1 MTARSESF
9 SARLVAWHDEF
20 GRKDLPWQKRLSAY
34 RVWVS
39 EIMLQQTQVST
50 VIPYF
55 ERFMHRFPTLL
66 ALAEA
71 PLDDV
76 LQCWSGLGYYAR
88 ARNLH
93 KAAGV
98 IRDQHG
104 GRFPCKFDHVRALP
118 GIGRSTAGAILSL
131 VYHQH
136 HPILDG
142 NVKRVLARHRLI
154 EGWPGNAKV
163 ASSLWQAAETL
174 TPDHRVSAY
183 TQAIMDL
190 GALVCTRRNPTC
202 TDCPVNH
209 DCKAR
214 RKGRQEELPTPRQ
227 RKRLPL
233 RETTMI
239 MACNLYGEV
248 LLQRRPPVGIWGGL
262 LSFPEVEDTAK
273 AYQWYET
280 KFGTRPRETESWSPL
295 KHTFSHFQLCITP
308 LKMVIEYPANRVMEG
323 DSEVWYNVGSTQGGL
338 AAPVKKLIR
347 KLVSKQE
354 SMTYGSNGKLRQ
366 VG

>member
-1 MTARSESF
+1 MTVRDESF
-9 SARLVAWHDEF
+9 SARLLAWHDDS
-20 GRKDLPWQKRLSAY
+20 GRKDLPWQKQISAY

-55 ERFMHRFPTLL
+55 ERFMQRFPTLR

-76 LQCWSGLGYYAR
+76 LHYWSGLGYYAR

-93 KAAGV
+93 KAAGM

-104 GRFPCKFDHVRALP
+104 GRFPHKFDQVQALP
-118 GIGRSTAGAILSL
+118 GIGRSTAGAILAL

-142 NVKRVLARHRLI
+142 NVKRVLARHQLI
-154 EGWPGNAKV
+154 EGWPGDVKV
-163 ASSLWQAAETL
+163 ASCLWQAAETL
-174 TPDHRVSAY
+174 TPAHRVAAY

-190 GALVCTRRNPTC
+190 GALICTRRNPAC
-202 TDCPVNH
+202 TECPINH
-209 DCKAR
+209 DCKAKR
-214 RKGRQEELPTPRQ
+214 EGRQDELPTPRQ

-233 RETTMI
+233 HETTMI
-239 MACNLYGEV
+239 MVCNLHGDV

-273 AYQWYET
+273 AYQWCEA
-280 KFGTRPRETESWSPL
+280 KFGTHPLETVTWSPL
-295 KHTFSHFQLCITP
+295 MHTFSHYTLRITP
-308 LKMVIEYPANRVMEG
+308 LKMVIENSTNRVMEG
-323 DSEVWYNVGSTQGGL
+323 DSEV
-338 AAPVKKLIR
+338 
-347 KLVSKQE
+347 
-354 SMTYGSNGKLRQ
+354 
-366 VG
+366 